1 MIIAGSPLHLAAPL
15 ALFLQLLQVE
25 LLELA
30 TRAAEQ
36 VGGEPQI

>member
-1 MIIAGSPLHLAAPL
+1 MVIAGSPLHLAAPL

-25 LLELA
+25 LLKLA